1 MRSALAVVG
10 LQWGDEGK
18 GKVVDCLASNADYA
32 VRFQGGNNAGHTI
45 TIGGN
50 PSILHLI
57 PSGVFNPGVTCLIG
71 QGVVL
76 NPRTL
81 LEEIAAL
88 ESAGI
93 DASGRVCVSSNCT
106 LILPYHIALDEAREA
121 CGGKIGTTKR
131 GIGPAH
137 EDKVG
142 RRALRLRDLF
152 GDDLAGKLDA
162 IARYHNHMLRE
173 MHKAQEIDPAK
184 VREDLESIAPRL
196 LPLTGDI
203 AGILRRAA
211 ADGKRILL
219 EGAQGALLDCEHG
232 TYPYVT
238 SSSCLA
244 SAAVSGTG
252 VDLAPRVLGV
262 AKAYATRVGNGPFPT
277 ELDGELGE
285 RLLRIG
291 KEYGATTGRQ
301 RRCGWLDIPA
311 LRYAMRLNG
320 CSDLCLTKIDVLDAL
335 DEIRICTRYEG
346 AEDGAFPVELL
357 ESAQTRPI
365 YETLPGWSEPTDV
378 LKSFEDAPPNM
389 RRYVSRVE
397 ELCEARVEMVSVGAG
412 REQTLMREPAGFS

>member
-1 MRSALAVVG
+1 MSSSLAVVG

-18 GKVVDCLASNADYA
+18 GKIVDCLAAGADYA

-45 TIGGN
+45 TIGGRQ
-50 PSILHLI
+50 SVLHLI

-76 NPRTL
+76 NPWAL

-93 DASGRVCVSSNCT
+93 DAAARVCVSSSCT

-121 CGGKIGTTKR
+121 RDAKIGTTKR

-152 GDDLAGKLDA
+152 CADLEEKLGA
-162 IARYHNHMLRE
+162 IAGYHNHMLRE
-173 MHKAQEIDPAK
+173 MHGAKEIDPAE
-184 VREDLESIAPRL
+184 VRESLESLVPRL
-196 LPLTGDI
+196 RPLAGDV
-203 AGILRRAA
+203 AGSLRRAA
-211 ADGKRILL
+211 AEGKRILL

-244 SAAVSGTG
+244 SAAVSGAG
-252 VDLAPRVLGV
+252 ADLSPRVLGV
-262 AKAYATRVGNGPFPT
+262 AKAYSTRVGNGPFPT
-277 ELDGELGE
+277 EVNGELGE

-320 CSDLCLTKIDVLDAL
+320 CTDLCLTKIDVLDGL
-335 DEIRICTRYEG
+335 EEINICIRYDG
-346 AEDGAFPVELL
+346 AEDGAFPVDRLGDPDV
-357 ESAQTRPI
+357 RPV
-365 YETLPGWSEPTDV
+365 YETLPGWREATDGV
-378 LKSFEDAPPNM
+378 RSLDDAPSGM
-389 RRYVSRVE
+389 RRYVERIE
-397 ELCEARVEMVSVGAG
+397 ELCGARVEMISVGAG
-412 REQTLMREPAGFS
+412 REQTLTRGAAGFS